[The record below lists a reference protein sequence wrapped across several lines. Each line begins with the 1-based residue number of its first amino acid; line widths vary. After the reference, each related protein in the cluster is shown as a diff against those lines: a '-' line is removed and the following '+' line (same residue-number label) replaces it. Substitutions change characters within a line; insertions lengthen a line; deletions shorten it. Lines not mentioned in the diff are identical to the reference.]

1 MRLPFVEPADCLTE
15 APFLLDARKP
25 EARTASGRVVVGA
38 RQIDP
43 LAFGHA
49 EAAALVEE
57 LGPER
62 AITVFCVHGHE
73 VSQFLCALLLVHK
86 GRARY
91 VRGGFEGLEAA
102 PPPGLKIEEFR
113 P

>member
-1 MRLPFVEPADCLTE
+1 MRLPHVDPADCLTDR
-15 APFLLDARKP
+15 PFLLDARKP
-25 EARTASGRVVVGA
+25 EARAKSGRVIAGA
-38 RQIDP
+38 RPIDP

-49 EAAALVEE
+49 EAAALLDEI
-57 LGPER
+57 GRER
-62 AITVFCVHGHE
+62 PITVFCVHGHE

-102 PPPGLKIEEFR
+102 PPPGLEIEEIT